1 MGPVKTVTRHPD
13 YSATKLALHSTAATV
28 VQELGNSGV
37 TCNILMSGLY
47 ESEALLN
54 MFHRIARENGI
65 APDAPDMLPQV
76 LRIIGSHIPQERGGT
91 ADEMASTAC
100 SLVSQ
105 RDAAHRRWQHRR
117 DLDLSDYGGNGVQLL
132 ECTRERP

>member
-1 MGPVKTVTRHPD
+1 MGPVKTLTRHPD

-76 LRIIGSHIPQERGGT
+76 LKIIGSTSPWST
-91 ADEMASTAC
+91 AGRPTKWHRPPVPWFPSPPASSTARRCASTVATP
-100 SLVSQ
+100 
-105 RDAAHRRWQHRR
+105 A
-117 DLDLSDYGGNGVQLL
+117 
-132 ECTRERP
+132 

>member
-65 APDAPDMLPQV
+65 APDAPYMLPQV
-76 LRIIGSHIPQERGGT
+76 LKIIGSHIPLEHGGT

-105 RDAAHRRWQHRR
+105 PAGFINGATLRID
-117 DLDLSDYGGNGVQLL
+117 GGNTGVISI
-132 ECTRERP
+132 

>member
-1 MGPVKTVTRHPD
+1 MGPVKTLTRHPD

-76 LRIIGSHIPQERGGT
+76 LKIIGSHIPQ
-91 ADEMASTAC
+91 S
-100 SLVSQ
+100 
-105 RDAAHRRWQHRR
+105 AAGRPTKWRRPPVPWFPSATLRI
-117 DLDLSDYGGNGVQLL
+117 DGGNTGVISI
-132 ECTRERP
+132 